1 MGHQSDQR
9 VDGYSY
15 QQITYMIH
23 TYIYMCVCMYGMIMA
38 QYANH
43 AKPPGFF
50 FKVTP
55 LRFLWM
61 VPWQLDDDPGSP
73 DW

>member
-1 MGHQSDQR
+1 M
-9 VDGYSY
+9 
-15 QQITYMIH
+15 
-23 TYIYMCVCMYGMIMA
+23 CMYGMIMA
-38 QYANH
+38 QNANH
-43 AKPPGFF
+43 AKPPVFF

-73 DW
+73 DWYMFFYPKMDFLCNLYRHITMEHQ